1 MFAELYSFF
10 YEWLF
15 NSVQPSFLSAQ
26 GAEFVC
32 IIFATLVLVWVV
44 SLAVLPIKAL
54 VRWIVGG

>member
-1 MFAELYSFF
+1 MFAELYIFF

-15 NSVQPSFLSAQ
+15 NSSQPTFLSPQ

-54 VRWIVGG
+54 VRWVVGG

>member
-1 MFAELYSFF
+1 MFAELYTFF

-15 NSVQPSFLSAQ
+15 NSAQPTFLSTQ